1 MAKRQK
7 NPEITWSNIS
17 EETYWEQLG
26 VLPPAQHKHGWFLMG
41 EEMGGYY
48 PEYTYLAYRWL
59 NGDKFQKANR
69 PITIKE
75 FNNALDKYL
84 SANKGT
90 NRKSNPR
97 YLISRD
103 GVEVGYYP
111 GFTSVEAIKRAKMHY
126 GAGKYAAEK
135 VDAQMYLGRGA
146 ERTQARERR
155 ERQEA
160 HHAERMEMAKGR
172 RNSGMDVANIIYQQ
186 LGGARFAQMTGAT
199 GFRRDSNSLSFK
211 LPKNQSQANLVL
223 IVLDPNDTYTVTFAK
238 YRGDKITV
246 LKELD
251 MVYADQLQEIFERY
265 TGLHTSLGT
274 MKYRPNGHR
283 RNGTHIHAEKIDHLD
298 VAKVH
303 NPEDEDDSESSFNR
317 LRYKFIF
324 IPVLGDRESS
334 VYPIET
340 DEEIYEA
347 QEAMRHMAL
356 NTARVM
362 EYDNGEIIPTS
373 LTLWQD

>member
-1 MAKRQK
+1 MSKRKSTKQ
-7 NPEITWSNIS
+7 
-17 EETYWEQLG
+17 
-26 VLPPAQHKHGWFLMG
+26 
-41 EEMGGYY
+41 
-48 PEYTYLAYRWL
+48 
-59 NGDKFQKANR
+59 
-69 PITIKE
+69 
-75 FNNALDKYL
+75 
-84 SANKGT
+84 
-90 NRKSNPR
+90 SNPR

-126 GAGKYAAEK
+126 GAGKYTAEK
-135 VDAQMYLGRGA
+135 VDPSMYLGRGA

-172 RNSGMDVANIIYQQ
+172 RNPGMDVAHIIYQQ
-186 LGGARFAQMTGAT
+186 LGGARFAQMTGAKNFL
-199 GFRRDSNSLSFK
+199 GDKNSLRFK
-211 LPKNQSQANLVL
+211 LPKNQSQANLVTITL
-223 IVLDPNDTYTVTFAK
+223 EANDTYTISFAQ
-238 YRGDKITV
+238 YRGNNVKV
-246 LKELD
+246 LKEID
-251 MVYADQLQEIFERY
+251 MVYADQLQEIFKRY

-283 RNGTHIHAEKIDHLD
+283 HNGTHIHAEKIDHLD

-317 LRYKFIF
+317 LRFKFIF
-324 IPVLGDRESS
+324 IPVPGDRASEL
-334 VYPIET
+334 YPIET
-340 DEEIYEA
+340 DEETYEA
-347 QEAMRHMAL
+347 QEAMRRVGL

>member
-26 VLPPAQHKHGWFLMG
+26 VLPPAQHRHGWFLMG

-111 GFTSVEAIKRAKMHY
+111 GFTSVEAIKRAKIHY
-126 GAGKYAAEK
+126 GAGKYTAEK
-135 VDAQMYLGRGA
+135 VDSSMYLGRGA

-172 RNSGMDVANIIYQQ
+172 NPGMDVAHIIYQQ
-186 LGGARFAQMTGAT
+186 LGGARFAQMTGAKNFL
-199 GFRRDSNSLSFK
+199 GDKNSLRFK
-211 LPKNQSQANLVL
+211 LPKNQSQANLVTITL
-223 IVLDPNDTYTVTFAK
+223 EANDTYTISFAQ
-238 YRGDKITV
+238 YRGNNVKV
-246 LKELD
+246 LKEID
-251 MVYADQLQEIFERY
+251 MVYADQLREIFERY
-265 TGLHTSLGT
+265 TGLYTSLGT
-274 MKYRPNGHR
+274 MKHRPNGHW

-303 NPEDEDDSESSFNR
+303 NLEDEDYSESSFNR

-324 IPVLGDRESS
+324 IPVPGDTESS

-340 DEEIYEA
+340 EEEIYEA
-347 QEAMRHMAL
+347 QEAMKHAGL
-356 NTARVM
+356 NTVSVM

>member
-1 MAKRQK
+1 MSKRKTTKQ
-7 NPEITWSNIS
+7 
-17 EETYWEQLG
+17 
-26 VLPPAQHKHGWFLMG
+26 
-41 EEMGGYY
+41 
-48 PEYTYLAYRWL
+48 
-59 NGDKFQKANR
+59 
-69 PITIKE
+69 
-75 FNNALDKYL
+75 
-84 SANKGT
+84 
-90 NRKSNPR
+90 SNPR
-97 YLISRD
+97 YLIFRD

-126 GAGKYAAEK
+126 GAGKYTAEK
-135 VDAQMYLGRGA
+135 VDAQMYVGRGA

-160 HHAERMEMAKGR
+160 HYAERMGMAKGR
-172 RNSGMDVANIIYQQ
+172 RNPGMDVANIIYQQ
-186 LGGARFAQMTGAT
+186 LGGARFAQMTGAK
-199 GFRRDSNSLSFK
+199 GFLGDSNSLSFK
-211 LPKNQSQANLVL
+211 LPKNESQANFVL
-223 IVLDPNDTYTVTFAK
+223 ITLDPNDTYTVTFAK
-238 YRGDKITV
+238 YRGDEITV

-274 MKYRPNGHR
+274 MSHRPNGRKEKEKTLITKNQLMEIIFNKNLDVHPHTLGKFPYTVQWKFR
-283 RNGTHIHAEKIDHLD
+283 DGKTFAVEFPDKTVLIDTKHLLHKNGTHIHAEKIDHLD

-324 IPVLGDRESS
+324 IPVPGDTESS

-340 DEEIYEA
+340 EEETYEA
-347 QEAMRHMAL
+347 QEAMQHAGL
-356 NTARVM
+356 NTAHVM